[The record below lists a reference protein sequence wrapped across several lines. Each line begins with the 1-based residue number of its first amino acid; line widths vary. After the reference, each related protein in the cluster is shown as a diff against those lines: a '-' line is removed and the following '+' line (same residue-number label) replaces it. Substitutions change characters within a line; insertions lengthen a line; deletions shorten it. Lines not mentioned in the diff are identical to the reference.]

1 MCADTRRLLDPGPG
15 TERSSRKLLIVIG
28 SLAAGGTE
36 RVAAVMAGHWAANGH
51 VVSLLTYT
59 GMAIDHYPISNSVQ
73 RRRIDLMWNVRG
85 LASRLAS
92 AFRRRSI
99 LRESILD
106 EPVDMIISFGD
117 LSNVRVLASGLGGG
131 IPIVVTERTDPRQHV
146 LPLAWR
152 VLRRLLYP
160 FAAAVVVQT
169 ESVAQWARR
178 FVAAERVH
186 VIPNPVRPPPP
197 VRSRPDALGN
207 RRTVIAVGR
216 LSREKGVDLLV
227 HAFARAALSSEWQLV
242 ILGDGPERSALE
254 ALIRTLGLEHNVL
267 MPGVVADPERWLQHA
282 ELFVLSSRFEGF
294 PNALLEAMSC
304 GLAVVAFDCPSG
316 PGEIIRTE
324 QTGLLIPPA
333 DTDALTA
340 AIARLARD
348 PDLSRRLG
356 TAAALDVA
364 QRFNLNRV
372 AELWE
377 AVLGASINR
386 SSLELSR

>member
-1 MCADTRRLLDPGPG
+1 
-15 TERSSRKLLIVIG
+15 
-28 SLAAGGTE
+28 
-36 RVAAVMAGHWAANGH
+36 
-51 VVSLLTYT
+51 
-59 GMAIDHYPISNSVQ
+59 
-73 RRRIDLMWNVRG
+73 
-85 LASRLAS
+85 
-92 AFRRRSI
+92 
-99 LRESILD
+99 
-106 EPVDMIISFGD
+106 
-117 LSNVRVLASGLGGG
+117 
-131 IPIVVTERTDPRQHV
+131 
-146 LPLAWR
+146 
-152 VLRRLLYP
+152 
-160 FAAAVVVQT
+160 VVQT

-178 FVAAERVH
+178 FVAAERVY

-207 RRTVIAVGR
+207 RCTVIAVGR
-216 LSREKGVDLLV
+216 LTPQKGFDLLLN
-227 HAFARAALSSEWQLV
+227 AFARAALPLTAWQLV
-242 ILGDGPERSALE
+242 ILGEGPERPALE
-254 ALIRTLGLEHNVL
+254 AQIRMLGLEHNVL

-294 PNALLEAMSC
+294 PNALLEGMSC